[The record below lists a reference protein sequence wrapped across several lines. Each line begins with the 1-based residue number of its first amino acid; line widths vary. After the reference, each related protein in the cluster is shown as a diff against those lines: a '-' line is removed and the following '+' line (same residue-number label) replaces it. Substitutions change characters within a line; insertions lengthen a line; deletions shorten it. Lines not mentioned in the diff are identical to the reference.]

1 MEEYA
6 KLLIVTQD
14 DLDELQ
20 HVNNVRYVQ
29 WIQDISKE
37 HWQSVAP
44 TEMQDG
50 IIWVVMNHNIS
61 YKSAAKLGDPIKIST
76 FIAKSKGAISER
88 VVEMH
93 NDKTNELLL
102 RSTTE
107 WCLLNAETHRPMRI
121 SDAIKELFKA
131 SSV

>member
-1 MEEYA
+1 MVDFE
-6 KLLIVTQD
+6 KSLTVSKD
-14 DLDELQ
+14 DLDDLE

-29 WIQDISKE
+29 WIQDVSKE
-37 HWQSVAP
+37 HWQAVTTDDMRS
-44 TEMQDG
+44 E
-50 IIWVVMNHNIS
+50 IIWVVMSHHIS
-61 YKSAAKLGDPIKIST
+61 YKSAAKLGDTVRIKT

-107 WCLLNAETHRPMRI
+107 WCLLNAKTHRPMRI
-121 SDAIKELFKA
+121 SDAVKKLFKA
-131 SSV
+131 HA